1 MSQLKE
7 DEWPSPGE
15 VTTTERQQRPDSA
28 EQQHGDGRAARP
40 GASRE
45 QDAVNRG
52 RAVDAAEPG
61 AAPDP
66 SKD

>member
-15 VTTTERQQRPDSA
+15 PTTTEQQRRESP
-28 EQQHGDGRAARP
+28 ARP
-40 GASRE
+40 EGAGPGAQPDASRE
-45 QDAVNRG
+45 QESVNRG
-52 RAVDAAEPG
+52 RTVDAAEPG